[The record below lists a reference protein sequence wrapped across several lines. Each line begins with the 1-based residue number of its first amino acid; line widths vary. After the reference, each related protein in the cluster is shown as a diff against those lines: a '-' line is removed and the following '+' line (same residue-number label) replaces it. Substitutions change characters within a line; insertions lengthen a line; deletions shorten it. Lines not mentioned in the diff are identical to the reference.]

1 MRPFQYLAPASTSE
15 AISLLVKY
23 KDEAKVIAGGTDLVV
38 QMRRRL
44 VKPQYVVDISGIPNL
59 DYIRFDAKHGLTI
72 GALTT
77 IRTLEKSAELWQ
89 WYPIISQAASKLG
102 SVAIR
107 NVATLGGNLCNA
119 MPIADMAQPL
129 LALSAKVRIA
139 GPGGERV
146 IHLEDFFTDV
156 GKTSLKI
163 GEILVEIQVSVSLP
177 NTRGL
182 YLKHL
187 TRGSIDL
194 AIVNVAVVVTLEP
207 GNKICKEI
215 KIVLGSVASTPMRAR
230 KAEDIMRGKQ
240 VDDALINRTAQVASD
255 EAHPRPGSIRASVE
269 YKKEVVKV
277 FTRQLI
283 KEAVSQ
289 YD

>member
-15 AISLLVKY
+15 AISLLVKH

-44 VKPQYVVDISGIPNL
+44 IKPQYVVDISGIPNL
-59 DYIRFDAKHGLTI
+59 DHVRFDAKQGLTI

-77 IRTLEKSAELWQ
+77 IRALEKSAELWQ

-129 LALSAKVRIA
+129 LALSAKARIA

-163 GEILVEIQVSVSLP
+163 GEILVEIQVPVSLP

-207 GNKICKEI
+207 GDKICKEI

-269 YKKEVVKV
+269 YKKEMVKV

>member
-1 MRPFQYLAPASTSE
+1 
-15 AISLLVKY
+15 
-23 KDEAKVIAGGTDLVV
+23 
-38 QMRRRL
+38 
-44 VKPQYVVDISGIPNL
+44 
-59 DYIRFDAKHGLTI
+59 
-72 GALTT
+72 
-77 IRTLEKSAELWQ
+77 
-89 WYPIISQAASKLG
+89 
-102 SVAIR
+102 
-107 NVATLGGNLCNA
+107 